1 MNSMNKYIAEFLG
14 TYILVFMGAGAVI
27 ANTANLNS
35 VTPLGIGIVFGLI
48 VMVVIFAIGET
59 SGAHINPAVTLAF
72 FTSGRFPAKEVI
84 PYITSQ
90 CMGAIAASLTHR
102 MCFGVVGNLGGTAP
116 YAAGS
121 VSQSFTLEIILTAT
135 LMFTVLCVS
144 TGSKETGMF
153 AAIAIGG
160 LIAVEAIF
168 AGPIC
173 GASMN
178 PARSLGPAL
187 VSGEARTMQTLWAY
201 LLAPTIGAQIGIL
214 CWKFTRN
221 SDQPETEN

>member
-1 MNSMNKYIAEFLG
+1 MNSLNKYVAEFLG
-14 TYILVFMGAGAVI
+14 TYALVFAGAGAVI
-27 ANTANLNS
+27 ANTVNPDTI
-35 VTPLGIGIVFGLI
+35 TPLGIGIVFGLI

-90 CMGAIAASLTHR
+90 CLGAIAASVTHR
-102 MCFGVVGNLGGTAP
+102 LCFGTIGNLGGTLP
-116 YAAGS
+116 YSPGGTPM
-121 VSQSFTLEIILTAT
+121 QSFVLEIILTAL

-144 TGSKETGMF
+144 SGSKEVGMF

-160 LIAVEAIF
+160 LIAVEAICM
-168 AGPIC
+168 GPIC

-187 VSGEARTMQTLWAY
+187 VSGELQHLWVY
-201 LLAPTIGAQIGIL
+201 LLAPTLGAQIGIG
-214 CWKFTRN
+214 CFKFTRP
-221 SDQPETEN
+221 PEEADTPS